1 MKYLPLIIAAMLWYM
16 PHAYCDSALE
26 EFKSLDNLNYLTAE
40 DRQALADLKAAQS
53 NQGAAKS
60 GALKGQIGAG
70 GEVVFTYGTGRP
82 SIVCAVLEL
91 TDIALEP
98 GESVSS
104 VQIGDS
110 TRWELD
116 AAISGS
122 PSGQIQHLIVKPLD
136 SGLKTSLLI
145 TTDKRTYHL
154 SLKSSLNEF
163 MPQVRFAYPGQ
174 ALEKLNFLKAK
185 QEQERQRNTIAGT
198 AVTVDELD
206 FNYEITG
213 DDDIKPVRVFND
225 GRKTYVQ
232 MPQKL
237 KSNKL
242 PALMVIG
249 EDGGLFSKEK
259 TALVNYRIQGDRYV
273 VDSLFE
279 KAKLIEGSGSNV
291 KEVIIVRRG

>member
-1 MKYLPLIIAAMLWYM
+1 MKYLPIMFAAMLCYV
-16 PHAYCDSALE
+16 PQAFCDGALE
-26 EFKSLDNLNYLTAE
+26 EFKTLDNQNYLTAD
-40 DRQALADLKAAQS
+40 DRQAIADLRAAQE
-53 NQGAAKS
+53 GAAARKG

-82 SIVCAVLEL
+82 AIVCAVLEL

-122 PSGQIQHLIVKPLD
+122 PSGQVQHLIVKPLD

-145 TTDKRTYHL
+145 TTDRRTYHL

-174 ALEKLNFLKAK
+174 ALDKLNFLKAK
-185 QEQERQRNTIAGT
+185 QEQERQRNTIEGT

-232 MPQKL
+232 MPEKL
-237 KSNKL
+237 KSGKL

-249 EDGGLFSKEK
+249 EEGGLFSKEK

-279 KAKLIEGSGSNV
+279 KAKLIEGSGSSI
-291 KEVIIVRRG
+291 KEVTIARRG